1 MTTKISIATVSYL
14 RRWQR
19 QHRRLVGSTP
29 RRRHLFMA
37 RTLAL
42 TGMSPRQTAIV
53 TAHQARVDATFCCDA
68 VAEHVAAELR
78 PALFATVVLES
89 LAEGK
94 TPSRKRKP

>member
-1 MTTKISIATVSYL
+1 MTTNIPIATVSYL

-19 QHRRLVGSTP
+19 IHRRLVGSTP

-53 TAHQARVDATFCCDA
+53 TAHQAHVEQALCCDF
-68 VAEHVAAELR
+68 VADYIAAELR
-78 PALFATVVLES
+78 PSLFATALMVTD
-89 LAEGK
+89 A
-94 TPSRKRKP
+94 